1 MTEMLKLSDK
11 DFKAVKV
18 KMLQQEIINTLETN
32 EKIENL
38 SKETEDIKKKQRKV
52 SELKNTIQIKR
63 SVDGLKSKTEGTEE
77 RISELEKKTI

>member
-52 SELKNTIQIKR
+52 SELKNTVQIKR

>member
-38 SKETEDIKKKQRKV
+38 SKEREDIKKKQRKV
-52 SELKNTIQIKR
+52 SELKNTVQIKR